1 VNEPRDEQSDSQLP
15 IIRKLM
21 EENVSIVGDAV
32 EIRKDRWVI
41 HGVLPYGGEVPMAVY
56 DTYDE
61 AKHALDEVL
70 GPIDHSKVTGAEDV

>member
-1 VNEPRDEQSDSQLP
+1 MNEPRDEQSDSQLP

-56 DTYDE
+56 DTY
-61 AKHALDEVL
+61 A
-70 GPIDHSKVTGAEDV
+70 PSSKQPVDWTIVGGTSASAE